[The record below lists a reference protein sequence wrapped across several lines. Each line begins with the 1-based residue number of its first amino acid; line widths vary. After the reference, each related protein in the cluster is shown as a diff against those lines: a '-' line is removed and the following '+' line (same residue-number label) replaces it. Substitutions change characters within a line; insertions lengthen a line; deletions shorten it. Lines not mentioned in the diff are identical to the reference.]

1 MQSSSPPKFSLDT
14 LMSTVLP
21 SLDMNVPV
29 DDAPKKFKR
38 SRPPPVAAPP
48 APAPSQAQT
57 PAHIYKSPLP
67 TDMAIAAA
75 AAFRSDTAAPSPAAP
90 SPMSTSTSA
99 ATAAT
104 STNTN
109 KSKSK
114 WNRKRKAG
122 KQGNSGAKT
131 TNPDLNPTAL
141 MPETAGSST
150 NQSGSNNKKSKIYH
164 NAKHQPKNKPAIEL
178 DADEK
183 TKKWVRLHRKDP
195 QMITRNLDGTP
206 DAVGVS
212 GNKDDDEDFSTL
224 LLKHVEQSN
233 KMLQRDLEL
242 QSKKMLE
249 EQKLQAELLAS
260 QAAGFMDPLQ
270 QQGGSSAG
278 QPSLLSLEQQPE
290 TQMNKQGQ
298 IHKKAGGKPFVP
310 WKDCTYFLKGHC
322 PKGETCTF
330 KHDLEARNAQ
340 LFKPLPED
348 ARKARGV
355 CKFEKSGSCTK
366 GDLSEG

>member
-178 DADEK
+178 DVMHSK
-183 TKKWVRLHRKDP
+183 QYIFL
-195 QMITRNLDGTP
+195 ML
-206 DAVGVS
+206 AVGESTQSTNVLFFLCLGGRENKEVGPFAQEGPSDDYTKS
-212 GNKDDDEDFSTL
+212 GWYARCGWS
-224 LLKHVEQSN
+224 V
-233 KMLQRDLEL
+233 R
-242 QSKKMLE
+242 
-249 EQKLQAELLAS
+249 
-260 QAAGFMDPLQ
+260 
-270 QQGGSSAG
+270 
-278 QPSLLSLEQQPE
+278 
-290 TQMNKQGQ
+290 KQG
-298 IHKKAGGKPFVP
+298 
-310 WKDCTYFLKGHC
+310 
-322 PKGETCTF
+322 
-330 KHDLEARNAQ
+330 R
-340 LFKPLPED
+340 
-348 ARKARGV
+348 
-355 CKFEKSGSCTK
+355 
-366 GDLSEG
+366 